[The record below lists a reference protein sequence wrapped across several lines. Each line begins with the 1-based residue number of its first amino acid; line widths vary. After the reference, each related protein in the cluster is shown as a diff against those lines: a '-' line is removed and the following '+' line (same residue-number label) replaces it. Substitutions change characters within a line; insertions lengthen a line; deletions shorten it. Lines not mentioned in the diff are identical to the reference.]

1 MPDSFGVALVLA
13 PRRSEL
19 SLAQWQLALAAFL
32 SDAPAQLLEDD
43 ALELLRRSVAA
54 ARCLPLL
61 RGVAAQ
67 SHGDVLLDCL
77 PGRQLAVQVTPCL

>member
-1 MPDSFGVALVLA
+1 MALVLA
-13 PRRSEL
+13 PRRAEL

-43 ALELLRRSVAA
+43 ALELLRRSVPA

-61 RGVAAQ
+61 RSMAAQ
-67 SHGDVLLDCL
+67 SHGHVLLGYP